1 MTVKNMVEMVQ
12 QHHPNAS
19 ETHIIIWINQAMDD
33 VTDKTSFAVEGQGT
47 FDTEIGTKYY
57 KFKKIDGVSEDDD
70 IIRID
75 SVLHDGQHIQ
85 FIREPEYMEGY

>member
-19 ETHIIIWINQAMDD
+19 ETQIIIWIYQAMDD

-47 FDTEIGTKYY
+47 FETEIGPKYY
-57 KFKKIDGVSEDDD
+57 
-70 IIRID
+70 
-75 SVLHDGQHIQ
+75 
-85 FIREPEYMEGY
+85 